1 MEGFTLVDGGA
12 ALVVVVSALLAYS
25 RGLVREGMA
34 IAGWIVAALA
44 AFALAPV
51 AEPLVREI
59 PYLGDIL
66 GDSCELSVVA
76 AFAIVFALALL
87 VVSLF
92 TPLLSGAIRDSALG
106 PVDQALGFL
115 FGVAR
120 GVLLVAVALVA
131 YDRIAVGEE
140 VTMVDASRTAV
151 AMGGIAARV
160 EAALPEDA
168 PDWITGRYDGLVGA
182 CA

>member
-1 MEGFTLVDGGA
+1 MEGFTLVDGA
-12 ALVVVVSALLAYS
+12 VALVVVVSALLAYS
-25 RGLVREGMA
+25 RGLVREVMA
-34 IAGWIVAALA
+34 IAGWVVAALA

-51 AEPLVREI
+51 AEPLVREV
-59 PYLGDIL
+59 PVLGDFL
-66 GDSCELSVVA
+66 SGSCELSVVA

-120 GVLLVAVALVA
+120 GVLLVAVALIV
-131 YDRIAVGEE
+131 YDRIAVGDE
-140 VTMVDASRTAV
+140 VTVVDASRSA
-151 AMGGIAARV
+151 AAFDGLQARV
-160 EAALPEDA
+160 EAVLPEDA
-168 PDWITGRYDGLVGA
+168 PDWISARYDGLVGA
-182 CA
+182 CE

>member
-1 MEGFTLVDGGA
+1 MESFTLVDGA
-12 ALVVVVSALLAYS
+12 VALVVVVSALLAYS
-25 RGLVREGMA
+25 RGLVREAMA
-34 IAGWIVAALA
+34 IAGWIVAAIV

-59 PYLGDIL
+59 PVLGDFL
-66 GDSCELSVVA
+66 GGSCELSVVA

-106 PVDQALGFL
+106 PVDQVLGFL

-120 GVLLVAVALVA
+120 GILLVAVALVA
-131 YDRIAVGEE
+131 YDRIAVGDQ
-140 VTMVDASRTAV
+140 VTMVETSRTA
-151 AMGGIAARV
+151 AAFEGLQSQV
-160 EAALPEDA
+160 EAALPQDA
-168 PDWITGRYDGLVGA
+168 PDWISARYDGLVGA
-182 CA
+182 CE

>member
-1 MEGFTLVDGGA
+1 MEGFTLVDGGV
-12 ALVVVVSALLAYS
+12 ALVVVVSALLAYA
-25 RGLVREGMA
+25 RGIVRETMA
-34 IAGWIVAALA
+34 IAGWIVAAIA

-59 PYLGDIL
+59 PVLGDFL

-76 AFAIVFALALL
+76 AFALVFALALL

-106 PVDQALGFL
+106 PVDQILGFL

-131 YDRIAVGEE
+131 YERIAVGGD
-140 VTMVDASRTAV
+140 VTMIDASRSA
-151 AMGGIAARV
+151 AAFDGLAARV

-168 PDWITGRYDGLVGA
+168 PDWIGARYDGLVGA

>member
-92 TPLLSGAIRDSALG
+92 TPLLSGAIRESALG
-106 PVDQALGFL
+106 SVDQALGFL

-140 VTMVDASRTAV
+140 VTMVDASRTAA
-151 AMGGIAARV
+151 AMGGIAAQV
-160 EAALPEDA
+160 EAALPQDA